1 MRLTRLWLRLV
12 SPLVPRDARGDWL
25 DEWEGEL
32 AARGRSMRDAW
43 GALADA
49 WYLRTEGWTMDA
61 MGRDLRAA
69 LKALL
74 RRPAFTVLSG
84 VTLAVGIGANTA
96 IFSVVDGVLI
106 DPLPLPDPD
115 RIVSYNHEAPGL
127 GVNVP
132 VIPQS
137 EGMFLHYLE
146 GTRALQALAVFSD
159 DNVNLLTDG
168 TPRQLDAV
176 QVTQGYFDVMGV
188 QPFLGR
194 GFNEGEDRE
203 GAEPVVVLGYALWE
217 QSFGADRAVLGTLVE
232 MDGVRRRVI
241 GVMPEGFALADEQLW
256 LPLVIDAESPDGGSL
271 SFIGVGRLAEG
282 ATVESADVEMQD
294 LLLRYAEANT
304 EDLPKAIFEQSG
316 LHSDVKPLKDL
327 FVQDVRRPLLVLL
340 GTVGFVLLIACANV
354 ANLFLVQAEA
364 RQREQAVRTALGAS
378 RLDMVRQHLTESVV
392 LALGGGFAG
401 LALASFGVKALLRL
415 APADLPQALEIGI
428 DGSVLLFTIVVSV
441 VTGLLFGLF
450 PVMGYGRKDLSTT
463 LRDGGRAATDGR
475 ERHRTRSALVV
486 VQVALAMVLLVGS
499 GLMLRSFMAL
509 RDVDLGFEPAGLL
522 TFRFALPGAEYESGE
537 PILAFHREL
546 TERLRTLP
554 GVRAVGM
561 NGGLP
566 LTGSKS
572 ASPMEPVDR
581 PFAESELAPVVERSQ
596 VTPGYFDVMSIS
608 IVEGRP
614 LEWTDQGNAYRAVV
628 VSEALAETFWPGESA
643 LGRMIRG
650 QGSESSWEVVG
661 VAGDVR
667 FDGVREEPL
676 PMVYQPVLGGDADS
690 PGGTRSMDV
699 VVAVAGDPLAAIEGA
714 RGALSAVDA
723 RLPMINPR
731 TVDAIVADSMSA
743 ASFTVVLL
751 GIAAGIALLLG
762 TVGIYGVISYIVSRR
777 TQEIG
782 VRIAL
787 GAPSGTVLRG
797 VVGEGMALTAIGLVL
812 GLVGAWGVSRVLTS
826 LLYGVSAT
834 DPVTFAGTAV
844 LLAGVALLAT
854 WIPARR
860 AARVDP
866 VEALRAG

>member
-1 MRLTRLWLRLV
+1 
-12 SPLVPRDARGDWL
+12 
-25 DEWEGEL
+25 
-32 AARGRSMRDAW
+32 
-43 GALADA
+43 
-49 WYLRTEGWTMDA
+49 
-61 MGRDLRAA
+61 
-69 LKALL
+69 
-74 RRPAFTVLSG
+74 
-84 VTLAVGIGANTA
+84 
-96 IFSVVDGVLI
+96 
-106 DPLPLPDPD
+106 
-115 RIVSYNHEAPGL
+115 
-127 GVNVP
+127 
-132 VIPQS
+132 
-137 EGMFLHYLE
+137 
-146 GTRALQALAVFSD
+146 
-159 DNVNLLTDG
+159 
-168 TPRQLDAV
+168 
-176 QVTQGYFDVMGV
+176 
-188 QPFLGR
+188 
-194 GFNEGEDRE
+194 
-203 GAEPVVVLGYALWE
+203 
-217 QSFGADRAVLGTLVE
+217 
-232 MDGVRRRVI
+232 
-241 GVMPEGFALADEQLW
+241 
-256 LPLVIDAESPDGGSL
+256 
-271 SFIGVGRLAEG
+271 
-282 ATVESADVEMQD
+282 
-294 LLLRYAEANT
+294 
-304 EDLPKAIFEQSG
+304 
-316 LHSDVKPLKDL
+316 
-327 FVQDVRRPLLVLL
+327 VRRPLLVLL

-364 RQREQAVRTALGAS
+364 RQREQAVRAALGAS

-401 LALASFGVKALLRL
+401 LALAWFGVKALLRL

-428 DGSVLLFTIVVSV
+428 DGSVLLFTLVVSV

-450 PVMGYGRKDLSTT
+450 PVMGYGRKDLSAT

-475 ERHRTRSALVV
+475 ERHRARSALVV
-486 VQVALAMVLLVGS
+486 TQVALAMVLLVGS

-537 PILAFHREL
+537 PILTFHREL
-546 TERLRTLP
+546 TERLRALP

-581 PFAESELAPVVERSQ
+581 PFPESELAPVVERSQ
-596 VTPGYFDVMSIS
+596 VTPGYFDVMSIP

-614 LEWTDQGNAYRAVV
+614 LEWTDQGNAYRAVI

-690 PGGTRSMDV
+690 PGGMRSMDV
-699 VVAVAGDPLAAIEGA
+699 VVAVAGDPLAAIERA
-714 RGALSAVDA
+714 REALSAVDA

-731 TVDAIVADSMSA
+731 TVEAIVSDSMSA

-797 VVGEGMALTAIGLVL
+797 VVGEGMTLTAIGLVL
-812 GLVGAWGVSRVLTS
+812 GLIGAWGVSRVLAS

-834 DPVTFAGTAV
+834 DPATFAATAA